1 MLVVQSFIKAIQALY
16 AEFFNCIVQNIFA
29 PFLSSS
35 VNLAN
40 LWSDWFWL
48 FYDDVIPGISQ
59 CWITAKL
66 TAKVVKLVNNSLID
80 QAKFVDMSIT
90 TDSDGRL
97 ILNRIQRDLCVGFA
111 AGEEISFSTLAI
123 SNSHIDDLYRSNTIS
138 LFSDVI
144 YALSD

>member
-16 AEFFNCIVQNIFA
+16 AEFFNCIVQNFFA

-48 FYDDVIPGISQ
+48 FYDDVVPGISQ

-66 TAKVVKLVNNSLID
+66 TAKVVKFVNNSLID

-97 ILNRIQRDLCVGFA
+97 ILFKETCALV
-111 AGEEISFSTLAI
+111 
-123 SNSHIDDLYRSNTIS
+123 S
-138 LFSDVI
+138 LLVKES
-144 YALSD
+144 LSPLFPSATATWMILV